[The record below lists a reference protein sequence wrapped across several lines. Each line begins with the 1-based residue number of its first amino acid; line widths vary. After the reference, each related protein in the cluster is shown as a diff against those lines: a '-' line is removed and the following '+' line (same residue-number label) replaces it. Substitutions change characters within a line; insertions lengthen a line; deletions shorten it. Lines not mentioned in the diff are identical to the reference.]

1 MEILHIIK
9 TLLKQNNCDTLV
21 PQQILML
28 LNLVLNHNYFECDKK
43 CYKTKV
49 FSVIRLFQEVC
60 QWWIKMMCCIYS
72 DTGLSA
78 HISLY
83 SLKMAYY
90 CRPQQI
96 NNTVQQV
103 GIDSLWVELA
113 YIWRRAPL
121 CFMKYFQSLKSAW
134 KQKVHS

>member
-1 MEILHIIK
+1 MKDLYVNIPVMEILHIIK

-60 QWWIKMMCCIYS
+60 Q
-72 DTGLSA
+72 
-78 HISLY
+78 
-83 SLKMAYY
+83 
-90 CRPQQI
+90 
-96 NNTVQQV
+96 
-103 GIDSLWVELA
+103 
-113 YIWRRAPL
+113 
-121 CFMKYFQSLKSAW
+121 
-134 KQKVHS
+134 